1 MKRGKTNRRN
11 FIKNSSLALLC
22 TPVLGKGV
30 FHPDQDPS
38 EPEEI
43 LKIKNYKTL
52 GRTGFK
58 VSDIASGSPRSEA
71 VLRALL
77 KSGVNYIDTGEQ
89 YGNGN
94 NERLIGKVLKEFDRK
109 KIQVKDITPTAIV
122 IKNVPRKQ
130 NPILKNME
138 KQQRKN

>member
-1 MKRGKTNRRN
+1 MSLKKTNRRN
-11 FIKNSSLALLC
+11 FIRNSSLALIC
-22 TPVLGKGV
+22 TPVLGKSAFLPNQV
-30 FHPDQDPS
+30 TA

-43 LKIKNYKTL
+43 QKIKNYNTL

-94 NERLIGKVLKEFDRK
+94 NER
-109 KIQVKDITPTAIV
+109 
-122 IKNVPRKQ
+122 
-130 NPILKNME
+130 
-138 KQQRKN
+138 